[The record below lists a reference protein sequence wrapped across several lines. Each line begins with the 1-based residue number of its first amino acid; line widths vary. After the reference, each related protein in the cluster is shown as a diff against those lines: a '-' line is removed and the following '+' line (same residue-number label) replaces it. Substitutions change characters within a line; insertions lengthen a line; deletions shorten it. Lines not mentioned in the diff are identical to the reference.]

1 LYIYYERRIKMDVKE
16 AWTLADQLEEL
27 RGKYHLKNKDCGAYR
42 ESSQDEIREKD
53 RIIASLRQQNW
64 YKRIILA
71 QHENGDEQVIKSVFS
86 EDQDRLLRLSLQRC
100 TATQA
105 ICEMDQNVCEGA
117 KVLNMMRYGREMR
130 EKKLN
135 ELQQELKRMKFLHK
149 NSPEQNEGEA
159 KVTELENA
167 LDKALIKYDTARSI
181 SRRYQEILEKMKEES
196 LTLPAKLDAMEQ
208 ALVSK
213 QAELQELKVLAR
225 DAQQARE
232 QTKRQLSQVEQ
243 DSYESRKQ
251 REAELSTTRKEVERR
266 KAEAEKVERR
276 HARATLVVDNQ
287 DEKAQQELQAKKNSQ
302 EKLLTYDHAFRLIR
316 DATHVTNMEE
326 VVARVLCQNDKQAM
340 LRSQVNDLESQ
351 SQRLRTDLK
360 HLNQMFHDMKYSG
373 EKEISRGESIL
384 EQAQSN
390 LDKEMKNGENVEDK
404 LQRAGNTL
412 INVRHG
418 VASLLNKLTDSTSS
432 SQIEQQQQLRGSV
445 EEQIPIC
452 RRKLETLLR
461 KINAAP
467 PDIQEAKLSCGQF
480 QDFLEEKMPPD
491 NVRVKLDKADSR
503 LSTLSEFDFDT
514 QDQEQAPGRM
524 DIKNMGQKMIDA
536 KVKPKRKKTKKK

>member
-1 LYIYYERRIKMDVKE
+1 MDVKE
-16 AWTLADQLEEL
+16 TWTLADQLEEL

-53 RIIASLRQQNW
+53 RIIADLRQQNW
-64 YKRIILA
+64 NKRITLA
-71 QHENGDEQVIKSVFS
+71 QHENGDQQVVKSVFS

-117 KVLNMMRYGREMR
+117 KVLNMTRYGGEMR
-130 EKKLN
+130 AKKLT

-149 NSPEQNEGEA
+149 NSPEQNEGEC

-181 SRRYQEILEKMKEES
+181 SRRYQDILEKLKEES

-213 QAELQELKVLAR
+213 RAELQELKVLAR

-232 QTKRQLSQVEQ
+232 QTKRHLARVEQ

-251 REAELSTTRKEVERR
+251 REAELSTTRKEVDRR

-276 HARATLVVDNQ
+276 HARATLLVDNQ
-287 DEKAQQELQAKKNSQ
+287 DQKAQLELQAKQ
-302 EKLLTYDHAFRLIR
+302 EKQEKILTYDGAFRLIR
-316 DATHVTNMEE
+316 DATHVTDMHE
-326 VVARVLCQNDKQAM
+326 VVQRVLCQQDKQAM
-340 LRSQVNDLESQ
+340 LKAQVSELESQ
-351 SQRLRTDLK
+351 RQRMRTDLRS
-360 HLNQMFHDMKYSG
+360 LNQTFHDMKYSG
-373 EKEISRGESIL
+373 EKEISRGEAML
-384 EQAQSN
+384 EQVQAAH
-390 LDKEMKNGENVEDK
+390 DKEHDSGARTEER

-412 INVRHG
+412 INVKAG
-418 VASLLNKLTDSTSS
+418 ISSLLNKLMDLTAS
-432 SQIEQQQQLRGSV
+432 SQVDQAKPEIKGNV

-461 KINAAP
+461 KISTAAP
-467 PDIQEAKLSCGQF
+467 DMEAKLQCGQF
-480 QDFLEEKMPPD
+480 QDFLEQKMPAD
-491 NVRVKLDKADSR
+491 NVRVKLDKTDSR

-514 QDQEQAPGRM
+514 QDHEQAPGRT
-524 DIKNMGQKMIDA
+524 DIKKMGQKMIDA